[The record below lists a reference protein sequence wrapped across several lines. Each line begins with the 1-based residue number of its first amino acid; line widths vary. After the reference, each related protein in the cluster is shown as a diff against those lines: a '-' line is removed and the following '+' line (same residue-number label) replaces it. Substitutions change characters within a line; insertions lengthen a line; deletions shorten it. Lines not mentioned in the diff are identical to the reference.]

1 MKKQAKGVRVKKED
15 AEHIRELL
23 IRQGLLVRSLKPSR
37 DGDYVCFPVQAA
49 PKDMDAGTFEFEQ
62 RAGTGVP
69 MHRKVS
75 FDVVGDIAL
84 IELVGEMSLTSG
96 RELARELLSH
106 HSSIRAVYGKKGVVG
121 EFRIPS
127 LVHLAGEQITHTT
140 HRESGCTFELDVA
153 GVYFNPRL
161 ATERARVEDRIGEND
176 TVFDMFAGV
185 GPFSILM
192 AKRSPMR
199 SVYAAEKNPVACG
212 YLRANIKKN
221 RVENVHVF
229 EGDVRA
235 HPLIRADAIIMN
247 LPHSAHD
254 FLDVAMRAAGQG
266 AHIFCYTISPE
277 QTLKEQAARI
287 CSKAHRCA
295 VMRDLHVVKSY
306 APGVVMACI
315 EMVIREKC

>member
-1 MKKQAKGVRVKKED
+1 MKKRTRGVRVKKER
-15 AEHIRELL
+15 AEHVRELL
-23 IRQGLLVRSLKPSR
+23 IERGLLARSLKPSC
-37 DGDYVCFPVQAA
+37 DGQYVCFPVQTA
-49 PKDMDAGTFEFEQ
+49 PEDMDVGMFEFEQ
-62 RAGTGVP
+62 RAGARMP

-75 FDVVGDIAL
+75 FDVVGNIAL
-84 IELVGEMSLTSG
+84 IELVEGMFQTSG
-96 RELARELLSH
+96 RELAHELLFH
-106 HSSIRAVYGKKGVVG
+106 HPNIRAVYGKRGVIG
-121 EFRIPS
+121 ELRIPS

-140 HRESGCTFELDVA
+140 HRENGCTFELDIA
-153 GVYFNPRL
+153 KVYFNPRL
-161 ATERARVEDRIGEND
+161 ATERERVENRIGKND

-192 AKRSPMR
+192 AKRSSSR
-199 SVYAAEKNPVACG
+199 RVYAAEKNPVACE
-212 YLRANIKKN
+212 YLRANIEKN

-229 EGDVRA
+229 EKDVRA
-235 HPLIRADAIIMN
+235 HPPIRADAIIMN

-277 QTLKEQAARI
+277 AALKERAARI
-287 CSKAHRCA
+287 CSEAHRCA

-315 EMVIREKC
+315 EMAIKEKC